1 MADLDLR
8 PRLVIRV
15 AITGHRP
22 DRLIAGVVGEPRF
35 EPLLTAIDREVVA
48 LKSALTLAESG
59 QTVFND
65 HVPLVRLVTGMA
77 DGADTFAVT
86 TLRQLTASGALK
98 AEWVCD
104 AILPAEP
111 EVFAAAMAPSADD
124 AEGDGPAL
132 RQSLLATIAAA
143 DTCTM
148 LTAGAGQL
156 GFGEQAELILNQ
168 SDLVIAL
175 WDGNPSRGRGG
186 TAHVISQALSWE
198 MPVIWL
204 DAQDMALPPRVL
216 MGVSLTPQGALKRN
230 EELPSLDL
238 PQLLRELIDVPRT
251 HASHHGET
259 AQSAHGRSHGDGPS
273 SEVAYAAFLAEPKR
287 KRRSLMPRAYD
298 GLVSVALYFAPKPP
312 QSTAPGPALDGDQ
325 RDGEWRDFAAA
336 CGRDGPALRQLTD
349 TIKPRFMAADDAS
362 IAYAR
367 RYRSAFVLAFLLSA
381 IAVVLAVGSVAF
393 KDAFGP
399 FGFDEKAGK
408 AVFVVIELTIL
419 LAIAGMVLLGHKEHW
434 HERWLDYRALAEALR
449 QLRGRSLLGDDGGIE
464 IKGKGR
470 RAWWLWYLRACVREI
485 GPPGTRLDGAFQRGV
500 LSATRSGE
508 LEGQIRYHARNAH
521 RMLNVHHTLHT
532 VGHWGYGIAIVLLS
546 GFLLVFLCYQVG
558 HWVWAKAWV
567 DSLKPWV
574 GFLGV
579 LLPTVGAALAAIN
592 NHADFLASGETS
604 SEVERALMEL
614 AHLYDQDINPATG
627 DPTYA
632 RTKALITQAAELMAA
647 DLLAFRAIYGRKPL
661 VLPA

>member
-15 AITGHRP
+15 GITGHRP
-22 DRLIAGVVGEPRF
+22 DRLIADVAGEPRF

-48 LKSALTLAESG
+48 LKRSLTLGESG
-59 QTVFND
+59 QTVFKD
-65 HVPLVRLVTGMA
+65 QVPLVRLVIGMA

-86 TLRQLTASGALK
+86 TLMQLKASSALK

-124 AEGDGPAL
+124 AAGNGPAL
-132 RQSLLATIAAA
+132 RQSLLAAIAAA
-143 DTCTM
+143 DTCTS
-148 LTAGAGQL
+148 LTAAAGSL
-156 GFGEQAELILNQ
+156 DFGEQAELILNQ

-175 WDGNPSRGRGG
+175 WDGYPGRGRGG
-186 TAHVISQALSWE
+186 TAHVIRQALDWE
-198 MPVIWL
+198 MPVLWL
-204 DAQDMALPPRVL
+204 DATDLSAPPRVL
-216 MGVSLTPQGALKRN
+216 MKASLDRDGALNRAGTVL
-230 EELPSLDL
+230 EPDL
-238 PQLLRELIDVPRT
+238 PRLLRDLIDVPRAAAL
-251 HASHHGET
+251 HADHTTG
-259 AQSAHGRSHGDGPS
+259 AASAHGHDESPS
-273 SEVAYAAFLAEPKR
+273 PEAAYVAFLAEPKR
-287 KRRSLMPRAYD
+287 KRRYLLPPAYR
-298 GLVSVALYFAPKPP
+298 GLVSFALLFAPKPP
-312 QSTAPGPALDGDQ
+312 HVAAPPSAPAGDR
-325 RDGEWRDFAAA
+325 RDAEWGGFAAA

-393 KDAFGP
+393 KDAFGWL
-399 FGFDEKAGK
+399 GLDEKAGK
-408 AVFVVIELTIL
+408 AVFVAVELTIL

-464 IKGKGR
+464 VRGKGR

-500 LSATRSGE
+500 LTATRTGE
-508 LEGQIRYHARNAH
+508 LQGQIAYHAQNAH
-521 RMLNVHHTLHT
+521 RMLSVHHSLHT
-532 VGHWGYGIAIVLLS
+532 VGHWGYGIAIIVLA
-546 GFLLVFLCYQVG
+546 GFLIVYGWYQVG
-558 HWVWAKAWV
+558 HSSWAKAWV
-567 DSLKPWV
+567 EGLKPWV

-579 LLPTVGAALAAIN
+579 LLPTIGAALAAIN

-604 SEVERALMEL
+604 SEVGRALAEL
-614 AHLYDQDINPATG
+614 SKQYDSEIDPATG

-632 RTKALITQAAELMAA
+632 HTKALVIQAAELMAA